1 MMSLS
6 VHAMTTEPFIHML
19 GNLSNILGKAAAH
32 AEAKKIESGVLE
44 GLRVTPDMFTLARQV
59 MLTCDFAKNS
69 CARLAGVEPP
79 RFEDTEKTLAEL
91 QGRIAKTIDY
101 LKTLTPAQME
111 GAEQRKITLPLRTRT
126 LEMDGLPFIRKWTIP
141 NFYFHLTTTYALLR
155 GVGVDIGKQDFL
167 GGY

>member
-1 MMSLS
+1 MSLS
-6 VHAMTTEPFIHML
+6 VHAMTAEPFIHML

-32 AEAKKIESGVLE
+32 AEAKKIEPGVLE

-69 CARLAGVEPP
+69 CARLAGQEPP

-91 QGRIAKTIDY
+91 QGRITKTIDY

-155 GVGVDIGKQDFL
+155 GVGVEIGKQDFL